1 MIDLN
6 YISGFFAR
14 PLRENPA
21 FAKHIVK
28 EYVQLMVL
36 DFLSSSPYMRKLA
49 FIGGTNL
56 RLVKGIDRFSE
67 DLDFD
72 IRDMDEAEFLK
83 MTDDVIQ
90 FLQRSGLNAEARD
103 RSNPRLTDFRRNI
116 HFPHLLFDLN
126 LTGHKD
132 ERFLLKIEAQDQ
144 GILYEPVTVNVNGCG
159 FFFPLPVPPDG
170 ILLSMKLS
178 ALLSRSKGRDFY
190 DTMFLLAL
198 TDPDYAFLK
207 ARTGVGTAS
216 QLKAA
221 LRELLART
229 DMGLKKRD
237 FEHLVFS
244 ERSSDKVLRFADYI
258 EQRLT

>member
-36 DFLSSSPYMRKLA
+36 DFLSSSPYIRKL
-49 FIGGTNL
+49 
-56 RLVKGIDRFSE
+56 
-67 DLDFD
+67 
-72 IRDMDEAEFLK
+72 
-83 MTDDVIQ
+83 
-90 FLQRSGLNAEARD
+90 
-103 RSNPRLTDFRRNI
+103 
-116 HFPHLLFDLN
+116 
-126 LTGHKD
+126 
-132 ERFLLKIEAQDQ
+132 
-144 GILYEPVTVNVNGCG
+144 
-159 FFFPLPVPPDG
+159 
-170 ILLSMKLS
+170 
-178 ALLSRSKGRDFY
+178 
-190 DTMFLLAL
+190 
-198 TDPDYAFLK
+198 AFLK

-244 ERSSDKVLRFADYI
+244 EISSDKVLRFADYI